1 MTISIV
7 MLALNSQQMLCVWH
21 VLLKR
26 KVVTL
31 MEISKNSVK
40 IVLKMYVP
48 ISKMISL
55 RSSMVEI
62 LSLMIVTLNA
72 APPTILIL
80 FSAKPV
86 N

>member
-1 MTISIV
+1 MI
-7 MLALNSQQMLCVWH
+7 LCVWL

-26 KVVTL
+26 KMDL
-31 MEISKNSVK
+31 LKISKNSVK
-40 IVLKMYVP
+40 IVLKTYVS

-55 RSSMVEI
+55 KSSMVEI